1 MSHVVNDENIK
12 MLALNIEFKTIV
24 GVYSIIVK
32 FPKNNKRYEK
42 VTIYNNCL
50 AISNNTY
57 CSSYLR
63 ASS

>member
-12 MLALNIEFKTIV
+12 MLARNIEFKTIV

-32 FPKNNKRYEK
+32 FPKNNK

-50 AISNNTY
+50 AISNSTY